1 MLSPGL
7 SRGRLFCRLAGRRQR
22 LLELLLTPR
31 ASPGA
36 RAQNSRR
43 ACRLRSR
50 QVVSVSRSPRRSRR
64 KATMRSA
71 SGPRG
76 TASRG
81 AASSQSMMS
90 APWPPIRSRRSRG
103 RSFRRRLGRIKN
115 ERCLLNLLAD
125 EGVAEVF
132 RPVLAE
138 GLRFRNLAS
147 MRKGMSPERPVLS
160 RTLRSVG
167 WMSAQTV
174 LIGAEFVPARHARDV
189 MGNYCPCVYCQA
201 RTEQLTRPAGP
212 ASKTNRLKN
221 ISIECGVP
229 HRHARRLFLR

>member
-1 MLSPGL
+1 
-7 SRGRLFCRLAGRRQR
+7 
-22 LLELLLTPR
+22 
-31 ASPGA
+31 
-36 RAQNSRR
+36 
-43 ACRLRSR
+43 
-50 QVVSVSRSPRRSRR
+50 
-64 KATMRSA
+64 MRSA
-71 SGPRG
+71 SWPRG

-115 ERCLLNLLAD
+115 ERCLLDLLAD

-138 GLRFRNLAS
+138 GLRFRVFGQHEEGHVSPAAGLVEDLA
-147 MRKGMSPERPVLS
+147 
-160 RTLRSVG
+160 VG
-167 WMSAQTV
+167 RLDVAPDRFDRR
-174 LIGAEFVPARHARDV
+174 EFVPARHARDV
-189 MGNYCPCVYCQA
+189 MGNYCPCAYCQT

-229 HRHARRLFLR
+229 HRHARRLFLT